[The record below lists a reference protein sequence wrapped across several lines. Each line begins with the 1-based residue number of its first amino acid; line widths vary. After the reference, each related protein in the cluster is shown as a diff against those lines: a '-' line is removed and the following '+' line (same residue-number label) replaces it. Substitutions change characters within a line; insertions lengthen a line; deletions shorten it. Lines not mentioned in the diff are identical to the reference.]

1 MKVMV
6 TGAAGFI
13 GSVLTIRL
21 LDHGDTVIDISNHK
35 YHFRPKLK
43 KVAVLDWPLFELI
56 NRVE

>member
-1 MKVMV
+1 MV